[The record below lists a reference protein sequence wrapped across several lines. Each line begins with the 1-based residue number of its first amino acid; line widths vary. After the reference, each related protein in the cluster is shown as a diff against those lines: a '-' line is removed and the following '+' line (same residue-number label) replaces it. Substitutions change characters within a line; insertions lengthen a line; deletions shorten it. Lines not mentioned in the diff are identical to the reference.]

1 MLGIGVPDGFPIFQ
15 SAIARVKT
23 HFLEELFISLENY

>member
-1 MLGIGVPDGFPIFQ
+1 MLGVGVPNELPNFQ

-23 HFLEELFISLENY
+23 HLLEDFFISLEIY